1 MVSSP
6 SSSPMM
12 AGSEILDGSSLMSL
26 QLHLQEEI
34 VLSSFSSSFLK
45 KVSVPP
51 TLSLSAT
58 QDHERSLG
66 FFIKALEPH
75 LLPNACPHRGSLS
88 NLEEEGRH
96 FLRHA
101 PRPPIR

>member
-1 MVSSP
+1 MRSFSQFVGIFDNPNAEEKEGAVSSP

-26 QLHLQEEI
+26 QLQLWEEI

-51 TLSLSAT
+51 TLSLSST
-58 QDHERSLG
+58 QTHGRSLG
-66 FFIKALEPH
+66 FH
-75 LLPNACPHRGSLS
+75 
-88 NLEEEGRH
+88 
-96 FLRHA
+96 
-101 PRPPIR
+101 